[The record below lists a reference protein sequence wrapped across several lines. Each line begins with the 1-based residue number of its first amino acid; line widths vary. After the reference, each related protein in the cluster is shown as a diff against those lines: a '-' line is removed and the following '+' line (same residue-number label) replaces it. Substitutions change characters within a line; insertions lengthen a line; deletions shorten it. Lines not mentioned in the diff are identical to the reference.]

1 MIEIKI
7 TGTTPLEALASV
19 TAFGWHCMTN
29 PDVHAG
35 ATRVLEAEKTGR
47 HVSNLDTA
55 SALASGL
62 SQSDADFLAS
72 TYEAHVKKNH
82 PEPPVVVAPVAPAHA
97 PAAPAAPVN
106 PTPAPAPVN
115 PVAAPVATAPVA
127 GPQVT
132 TPGNAPTTA
141 PVAAAPTY
149 TVEQIG
155 KAGADLVS
163 QDAAKMPGLLALLQK
178 YGVQAITQLKPEQ
191 LGAFATELR
200 GLGAKL

>member
-35 ATRVLEAEKTGR
+35 ATRVLEAEKTGH

-55 SALASGL
+55 SAPTPAP
-62 SQSDADFLAS
+62 A
-72 TYEAHVKKNH
+72 V
-82 PEPPVVVAPVAPAHA
+82 PPVVTVPA
-97 PAAPAAPVN
+97 PAAPAAPIN
-106 PTPAPAPVN
+106 PTPAPTPVN
-115 PVAAPVATAPVA
+115 PAPAPVAAAPVA

-132 TPGNAPTTA
+132 TPGNAPTAA

-200 GLGAKL
+200 GLGAKI

>member
-1 MIEIKI
+1 MVEIKI
-7 TGTTPLEALASV
+7 TGNTPLEALASV

-35 ATRVLEAEKTGR
+35 ATCVLEAEKTGH

-55 SALASGL
+55 SAPTPAP
-62 SQSDADFLAS
+62 A
-72 TYEAHVKKNH
+72 V
-82 PEPPVVVAPVAPAHA
+82 PPVVTAQAAPAPA

-106 PTPAPAPVN
+106 PTPAPVPPLNPAPA
-115 PVAAPVATAPVA
+115 PGAAAPVA

-132 TPGNAPTTA
+132 APGNAPAAA

-163 QDAAKMPGLLALLQK
+163 QDAAKMPALLTLLQK

-200 GLGAKL
+200 GLGAKI